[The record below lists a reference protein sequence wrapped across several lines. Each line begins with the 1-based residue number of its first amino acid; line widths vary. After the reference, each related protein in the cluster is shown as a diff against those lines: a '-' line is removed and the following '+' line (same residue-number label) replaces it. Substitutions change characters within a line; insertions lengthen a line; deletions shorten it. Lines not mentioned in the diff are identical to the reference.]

1 MAPATADAGPMAVD
15 CCVLHSWQSEAEV
28 FDHLT
33 PGWREYVGAHV
44 SHAWREH
51 LFADA
56 PAPSGP
62 IGSPMTTRPVAAFP
76 VEESSPRSPSG
87 PPISDPL
94 ELLSRELDRGGIARA
109 LLCHG
114 AAALLPTLATTRA
127 SVAFV
132 SAVNDWT
139 AERWLSRDDR
149 LRGTILVPTQVPEL
163 AAAEIRRLAPD
174 SRFVAVLLAGNGL
187 GKPFGHPVYEPI
199 LQAAASAGLPI
210 VIRAGGDSMVEAPA
224 YPVAG
229 GMPGTEGEYRTL
241 APQALMTHAASILA
255 QAVPA
260 RYPSLRFLLLGGGTG
275 WITPFL
281 WRLDTEY
288 RAFRHDVLWMK
299 KQPSVYFRECFRVG
313 TGPFVTPAGLP
324 VDSFARMV
332 TIDHELANVICY
344 ASGYPDRESVPPGAV
359 RESLPD
365 GWDAPVLSGNAAA
378 FFGWQDDLSG
388 ESAERGPYAREA
400 GR

>member
-1 MAPATADAGPMAVD
+1 MASATADAGSMAVD

-28 FDHLT
+28 FEHLT

-44 SHAWREH
+44 SQAWREH

-56 PAPSGP
+56 AAPSGP
-62 IGSPMTTRPVAAFP
+62 IGSPMTTRPVACFP
-76 VEESSPRSPSG
+76 VAEPSAQHSSDSPA
-87 PPISDPL
+87 SDPR
-94 ELLSRELDRGGIARA
+94 ELLSRELDRRGIARA

-127 SVAFV
+127 SVAFI

-149 LRGTILVPTQVPEL
+149 LRAAVLVPTQAPDL
-163 AAAEIRRLAPD
+163 AAAEIRRVAPD

-199 LQAAASAGLPI
+199 LRAAATAGLPI
-210 VIRAGGDSMVEAPA
+210 VIRAGGDGMVEAPA

-255 QAVPA
+255 QAIPA
-260 RYPSLRFLLLGGGTG
+260 RYPSLKFLLLGGGTG

-299 KQPSVYFRECFRVG
+299 EQPSVYFRECFRVG

-324 VDSFARMV
+324 VDAFARLV
-332 TIDHELANVICY
+332 AVDHELANVMCY
-344 ASGYPDRESVPPGAV
+344 ASGYFDRESVPPGAV
-359 RESLPD
+359 REALPD
-365 GWDAPVLSGNAAA
+365 DWAEPVLSGNAAA
-378 FFGWQDDLSG
+378 LFGWQDELGG
-388 ESAERGPYAREA
+388 ERAELAAYAREA